1 MLVKLKNSNDI
12 ESMGIEI
19 VAKIKVNKFYIN
31 ALIQSANLNML
42 NLE

>member
-1 MLVKLKNSNDI
+1 MLVKLKNSYDI
-12 ESMGIEI
+12 ESMDIEI

-31 ALIQSANLNML
+31 TLIQSANLNML